1 MSEYTLDEVHWII
14 YCEKRMTIIEGLL
27 QRLDSQLSDHEKAVL
42 VEIYRQHEA
51 ALVELGV
58 IEPEAEAGSDPDG
71 DKTPISDPV
80 PVTAC
85 TEEDEIAYP

>member
-27 QRLDSQLSDHEKAVL
+27 QRLDSQLSDLERGVL

-58 IEPEAEAGSDPDG
+58 IEPEAGSDPDG
-71 DKTPISDPV
+71 DKTPLPDPV